1 MPLKPAA
8 FTSSNV
14 VATTGGLFQ
23 EPSVSTAS
31 RVLPRFQPGLMF
43 AKNADAEIGVKVP
56 GHVAPPVGVAEA
68 VDLMVEE
75 EEEGLTVEEEEEG
88 LAVDMDEDLAVVV
101 TGLTDEE
108 VLIDVTSVEL
118 GTAEALVEVFTEVS
132 TRHWE

>member
-1 MPLKPAA
+1 
-8 FTSSNV
+8 
-14 VATTGGLFQ
+14 
-23 EPSVSTAS
+23 
-31 RVLPRFQPGLMF
+31 MF

-75 EEEGLTVEEEEEG
+75 EETGLTVDE
-88 LAVDMDEDLAVVV
+88 DEDLTVVV

-108 VLIDVTSVEL
+108 VLMDVTSVEL